1 MESEIISCPACAR
14 RLIVPV
20 QYSGKRARCSQC
32 QQTIP
37 VPNFNSFEFRMSKKK
52 EIYDPHL
59 FSAYVRCFDFT
70 GRSRRKELWLFI
82 LCSLLELGGI
92 FILYLIL
99 NLLSE
104 NAAFGFLSTAMLFIA
119 VLNNITAL
127 SLAIRRAHDVG
138 HGFLWVVLL
147 YIIPFCSILLSIIL
161 LFRDSEATENKWGP
175 CPK

>member
-1 MESEIISCPACAR
+1 M
-14 RLIVPV
+14 
-20 QYSGKRARCSQC
+20 
-32 QQTIP
+32 
-37 VPNFNSFEFRMSKKK
+37 KKK
-52 EIYDPHL
+52 I
-59 FSAYVRCFDFT
+59 
-70 GRSRRKELWLFI
+70 RK
-82 LCSLLELGGI
+82 LLDKTSCLVQLVLLI
-92 FILYLIL
+92 IILIL

-104 NAAFGFLSTAMLFIA
+104 NAASGFLSTAMLFIA

>member
-20 QYSGKRARCSQC
+20 QYSCKRAICSQC
-32 QQTIP
+32 QQTFR
-37 VPNFNSFEFRMSKKK
+37 VPNLNSFELRMSKKK
-52 EIYDPHL
+52 ENYDSHL
-59 FSAYVRCFDFT
+59 FSAYVRCFDFA
-70 GRSRRKELWLFI
+70 GRSSRKELWLFI

-104 NAAFGFLSTAMLFIA
+104 NAASGFLSTAIIFIA
-119 VLNNITAL
+119 VVNNITAL
-127 SLAIRRAHDVG
+127 SLVIRRAHDVG

-161 LFRDSEATENKWGP
+161 LFRDSEAIENKWGP
-175 CPK
+175 CPE